1 MPWRRWC
8 SSGAPGIRKAITTS
22 GTNSLGYHRVRIMKI
37 VTTQQIRNIDRRA
50 SKDFGI
56 SGPVLMEN
64 AAAGVMAEMERF
76 FDGLDGMRVGIFCGK
91 GNNGG
96 DGLSLARRLSIR
108 GIVVRVALLA
118 SFGALKGEAKA
129 NLFTLRKMDVEIAE
143 NASLRVITDVVAW
156 SDIVVDAMIGVGLS
170 SPLKGAYAFAA
181 ELMNASGKPVV
192 AIDIPTGINADTGE
206 VMDRAVRADLTVTMA
221 ALKRGLVLYP
231 GADYAGQVRVADIGI
246 PTEVIDKEKIA
257 AGFLTAEAAGG
268 LLHQRERDAHKGAF
282 GHLLVVAGSPGKT
295 GAAIMAA
302 RGALRAGAG
311 LVSVATPHGLVPIVQ
326 SQIVESMCVPSA
338 ESIEGT
344 LGIGSEEELLKGAGS
359 MNACIIGPGLSTHY
373 ETVQVVRN
381 LLQRLT
387 IPMVVDADG
396 VNALAGFL
404 DILKKVKAPVVMTPH
419 PGEMA
424 RLLGNSSGDVQRDRV
439 GCATGFAVRY
449 KVTLVLKGAG
459 TVIATP
465 DGRVFINSTGNP
477 GMATGGTGDVL
488 SGMIGSL
495 LGQGY
500 TASQA
505 ACLGVYLHGLAGDL
519 AAGEKGEMGMIAG
532 DLIEK
537 IPAAIRKTMEAVDVK
552 K

>member
-1 MPWRRWC
+1 
-8 SSGAPGIRKAITTS
+8 
-22 GTNSLGYHRVRIMKI
+22 MKI
-37 VTTQQIRNIDRRA
+37 VTAQQIRNIDRRA
-50 SKDFGI
+50 IKDFGI
-56 SGPVLMEN
+56 SGQVLMEN
-64 AAAGVMAEMERF
+64 AAAGVMAEMDRF
-76 FDGLDGMRVGIFCGK
+76 FGGLAGMRVGIICGK

-108 GIVVRVALLA
+108 GIAVRVALLA

-129 NLFTLRKMDVEIAE
+129 NLFTLRRMDVDIVQNVSIRAIAE
-143 NASLRVITDVVAW
+143 VVAW
-156 SDIVVDAMIGVGLS
+156 SDIVVDAMLGVGLS

-181 ELMNASGKPVV
+181 EQINASGKPVV

-206 VMDRAVRADLTVTMA
+206 VMDTAVRADLTVTMA

-231 GADYAGQVRVADIGI
+231 GAIYAGLVRVVDIGI
-246 PTEVIDKEKIA
+246 PTEVIDKEKIT
-257 AGFLTAEAAGG
+257 AGFLTPATAGG
-268 LLHQRERDAHKGAF
+268 LLHQRDRDAHKGSF

-302 RGALRAGAG
+302 RGALRVGAG
-311 LVSVATPHGLVPIVQ
+311 LVSVGTPHSLVPIIQ
-326 SQIVESMCVPSA
+326 SQIVEAMGVPSA

-344 LGIGSEEELLKGAGS
+344 LGIGSDVELLKAAGG

-373 ETVQVVRN
+373 ETIQVLRN
-381 LLQRLT
+381 LIQRLT
-387 IPMVVDADG
+387 IPLVVDADG
-396 VNALAGFL
+396 LNALVGSL
-404 DILKKVKAPVVMTPH
+404 DILKKVKAPIVMTPH

-424 RLLGNSSGDVQRDRV
+424 RLLGSSSSDVQKDRI
-439 GCATGFAVRY
+439 GCATDFAMKY

-495 LGQGY
+495 LAQGY
-500 TASQA
+500 TAAQA

-519 AAGEKGEMGMIAG
+519 AAEEKGEMGMIAG

-537 IPAAIRKTMEAVDVK
+537 IPAAIHETMHARENK
-552 K
+552 L